1 MELKKSKGVFKKGE
15 TTGRTK
21 KEGGECLKSI
31 FFLNGEG
38 NPGTKEKRGRELKVC
53 EKEGGSE
60 SVTEKYFF

>member
-1 MELKKSKGVFKKGE
+1 MRKEGEEWKVCEELKGE
-15 TTGRTK
+15 
-21 KEGGECLKSI
+21 LF

>member
-1 MELKKSKGVFKKGE
+1 MGKKGRQMGELK
-15 TTGRTK
+15 R
-21 KEGGECLKSI
+21 KEVSVLKSN

-38 NPGTKEKRGRELKVC
+38 NLGTKEKRGRELKVC